1 MKNIKN
7 NDTIASLVVFL
18 IGIYILIE
26 SIKLMDVG
34 EYYDSPGLLPA
45 IISVV
50 IILSSS
56 ILIWNVVRRE
66 LKDSTVRGKN
76 NHFDIKKE
84 PLLNSRIIMIIIII
98 TLYVVFLDYTNFL
111 ISSIFFLFILMC
123 YLKSTNLLKITIIS
137 VVVPILIQ
145 YVFKNIF
152 NQIIP

>member
-7 NDTIASLVVFL
+7 NDTIAGLVVFL

-56 ILIWNVVRRE
+56 ILIWNAIRRE
-66 LKDSTVRGKN
+66 LKGSTVRVKN
-76 NHFDIKKE
+76 NHFDIQKE

-111 ISSIFFLFILMC
+111 ISSISFLFILMC

>member
-7 NDTIASLVVFL
+7 NDTIAGLVVFL

-45 IISVV
+45 ILSVT
-50 IILSSS
+50 IIFSSS
-56 ILIWNVVRRE
+56 ILIWNGIIRE
-66 LKDSTVRGKN
+66 LKGTTVRGEN
-76 NHFDIKKE
+76 NNFDIKKE
-84 PLLNSRIIMIIIII
+84 PLLNSRIIMIIAII
-98 TLYVVFLDYTNFL
+98 TLYVVALDYTNFL
-111 ISSIFFLFILMC
+111 ISSISFLFILMC

>member
-7 NDTIASLVVFL
+7 NDTIASLVVLL

-56 ILIWNVVRRE
+56 ILIWNAIRRE
-66 LKDSTVRGKN
+66 LEGSTVRGKS

-84 PLLNSRIIMIIIII
+84 SLLNSRIIMIIIII

-111 ISSIFFLFILMC
+111 ISSISFLFILMC

-137 VVVPILIQ
+137 VVVPVLIQ